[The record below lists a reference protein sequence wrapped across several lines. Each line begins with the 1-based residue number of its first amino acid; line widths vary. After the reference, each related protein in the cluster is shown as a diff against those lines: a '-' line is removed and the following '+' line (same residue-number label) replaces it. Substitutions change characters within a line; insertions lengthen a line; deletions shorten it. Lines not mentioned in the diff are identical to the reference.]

1 MDHVTLDVAP
11 FTLKSIIGPNGAG
24 KTTFFNLLSGQYRP
38 SEGRILFK
46 GRDITRRGAAA
57 RTRLGIG
64 RSFQLTNIF
73 PTLTVLENVRLAV
86 QAHRGLGFTAWR
98 DYRSFPD
105 LEDAAYRLL
114 ETVLLATKW
123 AAPAGALAHGEKR
136 KLELGILL
144 ALEPEV
150 LLLDEPTAGMSLE
163 EVPAIIGL
171 IEAIR
176 ARRDRTILLVEHKI
190 DMVMALSDSIA
201 VLKDGR
207 LIADGPPA
215 EVSASAEV
223 QAAYFGSP
231 RMPDLLELEDVHTD
245 IGQHHILQGVSL
257 RVRPDAV
264 TVLLGRN
271 GAGKTTTM
279 RTIMGVLRPRR
290 GAVRFDGRPIHAL
303 APHAIARLGIGYVPE
318 GQGIFATL
326 TVDENLRVAMLA
338 ETAESRDRLRR
349 ALVLFPDLERFR
361 HARAGTLSGG
371 QKQMLA
377 IARAFVN
384 PTRLLLIDEPS
395 KGLAPIVIEH
405 LVGALA
411 AMKEHATVVLVEQ
424 NFAMASRLGDDCYVM
439 DDGRTVH
446 AGPMAALAADQALK
460 RRYLGV

>member
-46 GRDITRRGAAA
+46 GRDITSRGAAA

-98 DYRSFPD
+98 DYRSFPE
-105 LEDAAYRLL
+105 LEDAAYGLL
-114 ETVLLATKW
+114 ETVLLATEV

-171 IEAIR
+171 IDAIR

-207 LIADGPPA
+207 LIADDTPA
-215 EVSASAEV
+215 EVSANAEV
-223 QAAYFGSP
+223 QAAYFGTAHAGSP
-231 RMPDLLELEDVHTD
+231 R
-245 IGQHHILQGVSL
+245 GGG
-257 RVRPDAV
+257 RPHRHRAAPHPA
-264 TVLLGRN
+264 GRLAA
-271 GAGKTTTM
+271 GA
-279 RTIMGVLRPRR
+279 RRR
-290 GAVRFDGRPIHAL
+290 GHRAPRAQRRGQDHHHADHHGRAAAAPGDGPLRRPSDPRA

-349 ALVLFPDLERFR
+349 ALALFPDLERFR

-405 LVGALA
+405 LIDALA
-411 AMKEHATVVLVEQ
+411 
-424 NFAMASRLGDDCYVM
+424 
-439 DDGRTVH
+439 
-446 AGPMAALAADQALK
+446 P
-460 RRYLGV
+460 